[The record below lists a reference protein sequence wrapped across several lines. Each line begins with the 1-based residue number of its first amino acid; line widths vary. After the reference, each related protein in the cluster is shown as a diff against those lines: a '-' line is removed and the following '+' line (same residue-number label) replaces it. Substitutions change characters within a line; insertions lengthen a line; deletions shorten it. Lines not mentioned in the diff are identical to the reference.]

1 MILVMSRTKI
11 FIGYM
16 KILEKN
22 RIFNLYVCMQGICYF
37 LKKGEAGEEIS
48 FSNTHF

>member
-1 MILVMSRTKI
+1 MSRTKI